1 MQQQWMEMVN
11 HVVEWGKGIPWCK
24 GFQGAKET
32 VEFACSCLEFILFAK
47 AVKDD
52 NNDPKPPQLP
62 LCPPDLNMQSRRSLK
77 RNTKYRRRNRKLRK

>member
-11 HVVEWGKGIPWCK
+11 HVVEWGKEIPWSK

-47 AVKDD
+47 TMI
-52 NNDPKPPQLP
+52 L
-62 LCPPDLNMQSRRSLK
+62 SRRSCLCVHPI
-77 RNTKYRRRNRKLRK
+77 